1 MRKNII
7 LRAIKQVKPVQVRR
21 HKRVETKKMRSN
33 MEVATHQ
40 NLKKLLFRLCRNIDY
55 A

>member
-21 HKRVETKKMRSN
+21 HKRVETKNAQQHGSCHAPKFEKTM
-33 MEVATHQ
+33 
-40 NLKKLLFRLCRNIDY
+40 LFRLCRNIDY